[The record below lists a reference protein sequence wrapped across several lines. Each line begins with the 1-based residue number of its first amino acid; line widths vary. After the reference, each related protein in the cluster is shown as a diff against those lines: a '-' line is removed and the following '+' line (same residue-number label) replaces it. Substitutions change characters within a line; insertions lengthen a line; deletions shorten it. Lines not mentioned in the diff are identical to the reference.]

1 MSNINEMFSATENGT
16 AAVSNRGLAGTAQL
30 VSVSNSLVASTI
42 TTLNDNFA
50 QYKEIFEASKA
61 DHNSMDKLLSQ
72 LINFAEVDV
81 EFLKAL
87 PEDATEG
94 MLKSQQSKRSRSKGK
109 VMTMDNYKAMMSAA
123 IAENLIRTATGK
135 AKSSGGA
142 RRTAGSVVYSEE
154 RLEELAAD
162 QEQLKKELR
171 NVQSKKSI
179 MKTKADFSEE
189 SEHWQ
194 ELLVAE
200 AQLKGIRV
208 VRERVVKVDE
218 TKNLLESK
226 LEGIDFEHLKANDSK
241 ALLAQI
247 AELIGK

>member
-1 MSNINEMFSATENGT
+1 MSNINEMFSAEENGT
-16 AAVSNRGLAGTAQL
+16 TAVSTRGLAGTAQL
-30 VSVSNSLVASTI
+30 TSVSNNLVASTLI
-42 TTLNDNFA
+42 TLNGDFA
-50 QYKEIFEASKA
+50 QYKETFEASKA
-61 DHNSMDKLLSQ
+61 DHNSMDKMLSQ

-81 EFLKAL
+81 EFLKEL
-87 PEDATEG
+87 PDDVTEG

-142 RRTAGSVVYSEE
+142 NRQSGTVEFSEE
-154 RLEELAAD
+154 RLAELAAD

-189 SEHWQ
+189 DDRWQ
-194 ELLVAE
+194 ALLVAE

-208 VRERVVKVDE
+208 VRERVIKVDDN
-218 TKNLLESK
+218 KNLLESK
-226 LEGIDFEHLKANDSK
+226 HEGIDFEHLKADDSK

>member
-30 VSVSNSLVASTI
+30 VSVSNNLVASTI

-61 DHNSMDKLLSQ
+61 DHKSMDKLLSQ

-87 PEDATEG
+87 PDDVTEG

>member
-16 AAVSNRGLAGTAQL
+16 AAVSTRGLAGTAQL
-30 VSVSNSLVASTI
+30 VSVSNNLVASTI

-50 QYKEIFEASKA
+50 QYKEMFEASKT
-61 DHNSMDKLLSQ
+61 DHNSMDQMLSQ

-87 PEDATEG
+87 PEDVTEG

-142 RRTAGSVVYSEE
+142 RRMAGSVVYSEE